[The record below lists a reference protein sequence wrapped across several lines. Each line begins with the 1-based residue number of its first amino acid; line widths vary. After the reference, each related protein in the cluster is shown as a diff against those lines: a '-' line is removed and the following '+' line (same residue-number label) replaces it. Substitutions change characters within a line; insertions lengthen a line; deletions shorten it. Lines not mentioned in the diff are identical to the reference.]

1 MIKAILFDIKR
12 ILMFFFNRI
21 VISLQGEGEKKTE
34 AAPPVVEE
42 TENEKYK
49 RARKLY
55 SLRMENLIKAR
66 LNQSQGNSTI
76 ASNNTTSNVQ
86 TSRPAAAPSPHQGG
100 LDVHPEPE
108 QQPAPVQP
116 RQRHRPQV
124 EPDHQRVQGVQ
135 GQDQTAHE
143 TRSLFYDIVIAVV
156 IVIIALL
163 IYRRLTLVSEI
174 TSSSPPPAN

>member
-1 MIKAILFDIKR
+1 MIFLNKT
-12 ILMFFFNRI
+12 
-21 VISLQGEGEKKTE
+21 VICLQGVGEKKTE

-76 ASNNTTSNVQ
+76 ASNNTSNVQ

-100 LDVHPEPE
+100 LDVHPEPGNLLKGI
-108 QQPAPVQP
+108 VNK
-116 RQRHRPQV
+116 
-124 EPDHQRVQGVQ
+124 
-135 GQDQTAHE
+135 TI
-143 TRSLFYDIVIAVV
+143 SLFAVRN
-156 IVIIALL
+156 AKN
-163 IYRRLTLVSEI
+163 
-174 TSSSPPPAN
+174 SS